1 MQWMHSGRRSQC
13 YINITRNTFI
23 AKTSRGCNVS
33 SKNKGKQAKG
43 EYIIK
48 KKKQLKKKYI
58 YIYIYIY
65 IYTTKK
71 KTAKPRLE
79 SNMATLPRLTLSGK
93 INIIMLKCIFL

>member
-48 KKKQLKKKYI
+48 KKKQLKKNI
-58 YIYIYIY
+58 YIYIYIQQR
-65 IYTTKK
+65 KK
-71 KTAKPRLE
+71 Q
-79 SNMATLPRLTLSGK
+79 LSRD
-93 INIIMLKCIFL
+93 

>member
-43 EYIIK
+43 EYIIL
-48 KKKQLKKKYI
+48 KKKQLKKNI

-65 IYTTKK
+65 IQQRKK
-71 KTAKPRLE
+71 Q
-79 SNMATLPRLTLSGK
+79 LSRD
-93 INIIMLKCIFL
+93 

>member
-43 EYIIK
+43 EQEPITRK
-48 KKKQLKKKYI
+48 S
-58 YIYIYIY
+58 
-65 IYTTKK
+65 
-71 KTAKPRLE
+71 AP
-79 SNMATLPRLTLSGK
+79 GG
-93 INIIMLKCIFL
+93 NI